1 MLKEVSVNLG
11 NFLLSLSDAVDLAS
25 PAIASHQLR
34 TAYVAWQMG
43 RAAGLSKE
51 RIDKLFMAALLH
63 DIGALAPEDKIRLH
77 HFEER
82 NLETH
87 AARGAW
93 LFELTPLLSPA
104 SQIVRFH
111 HKPWKR
117 WEAPID
123 APDVLESQVLVL
135 ADLVERL
142 IERNQYVLHQVDRI
156 VAKIHSFSGMEIHP
170 DVVDVFNG
178 IAKRE
183 DFWLDL
189 TSPRLYSL
197 LLHLGP
203 FRRVEIDL
211 DDISS
216 AALLFRSLIDFRS
229 SFTATHSTGVA
240 ESAAILAQA
249 FGLTD
254 NEVSLMRLAG
264 NFHDLGKLAVPNS
277 ILNKPGSLTREEF
290 AVMKQH
296 TYFTY
301 TVLNTI
307 GGLDQIT
314 EWAAFHHERLDGSG
328 YPFHISAD
336 VINTGARIMTVA
348 DIFTALAEDRPY
360 RKGMDRKE
368 ISTILKNQADRGYV
382 DHKIVNLLLENYDEI
397 LPKVHEQQTVTRR
410 YYEKARSIFDKK

>member
-43 RAAGLSKE
+43 RATGLSKE

-111 HKPWKR
+111 HKSWGK
-117 WEAPID
+117 WESPID

-142 IERNQYVLHQVDRI
+142 IERNQYVLHQVDRV
-156 VAKIHSFSGMEIHP
+156 VARIHSFSGTEIHP

-240 ESAAILAQA
+240 ESAAILAKA

-360 RKGMDRKE
+360 RKGMDREE
-368 ISTILKNQADRGYV
+368 ISTILKNQAERGYI
-382 DHKIVNLLLENYDEI
+382 DRNIVGLLLENYDEI
-397 LPKVHEQQTVTRR
+397 LPHVHEQQTVTRQ
-410 YYEKARSIFDKK
+410 YYEKARAIFDKK